1 MGGQQNLYRVGVLSL
16 TSMPDPI
23 LLLGAEM
30 KLGLGRSIPTWSVMP
45 QAFARSAGIKT
56 VKLFSMY

>member
-1 MGGQQNLYRVGVLSL
+1 M